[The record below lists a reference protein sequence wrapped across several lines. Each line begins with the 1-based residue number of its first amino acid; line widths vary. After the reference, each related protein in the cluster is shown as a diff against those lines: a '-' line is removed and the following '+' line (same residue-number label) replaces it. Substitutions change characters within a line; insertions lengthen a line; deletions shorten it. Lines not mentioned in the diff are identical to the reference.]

1 VFRRE
6 FDEYCWKGIGHLYR
20 GHQQPRMS
28 RSLIAHNKLYVE
40 PAWTKHKETGHC
52 ICLKC
57 CPTKLGPPEH
67 YLYHGTVLKSFDRA
81 AAGWAPKKTNSKDRS
96 WISTAFGYS
105 TSAEK
110 DDDRGP
116 QAWTGWSKWKRS
128 PQPKWKTKACD
139 LPGFT
144 LPKEARPVL
153 DWMVFR
159 HVNYEGVPLEEPGR
173 RIKAKRAK
181 VKRRKAPTLP
191 PELHF
196 LSPAGVREWKKA
208 AKRAPLARNGD
219 RSSITPRWCDVVEVV
234 ETKDGPARSTVMA
247 SALVWN
253 RLGYYQQPK
262 KIKIWR
268 KRRKPWSKP
277 TASTLASLCLLERRL
292 LDAIVSASSNDP
304 K

>member
-1 VFRRE
+1 LR
-6 FDEYCWKGIGHLYR
+6 
-20 GHQQPRMS
+20 
-28 RSLIAHNKLYVE
+28 
-40 PAWTKHKETGHC
+40 PAWLHAAEGGAS
-52 ICLKC
+52 
-57 CPTKLGPPEH
+57 CPRLDGVPP
-67 YLYHGTVLKSFDRA
+67 
-81 AAGWAPKKTNSKDRS
+81 
-96 WISTAFGYS
+96 
-105 TSAEK
+105 
-110 DDDRGP
+110 
-116 QAWTGWSKWKRS
+116 
-128 PQPKWKTKACD
+128 
-139 LPGFT
+139 
-144 LPKEARPVL
+144 RP
-153 DWMVFR
+153 
-159 HVNYEGVPLEEPGR
+159 NYEGVPLEEPGR

-268 KRRKPWSKP
+268 KRRKPWSK
-277 TASTLASLCLLERRL
+277 TNRLERRRQER
-292 LDAIVSASSNDP
+292 
-304 K
+304 